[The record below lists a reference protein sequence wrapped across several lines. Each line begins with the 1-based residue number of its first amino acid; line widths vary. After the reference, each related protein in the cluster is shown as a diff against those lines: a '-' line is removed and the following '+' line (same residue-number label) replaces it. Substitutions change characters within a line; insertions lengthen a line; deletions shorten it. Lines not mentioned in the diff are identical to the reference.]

1 MYLPSSPQRGSR
13 NNWRLGG
20 IASVTVA
27 ALMLTLSGCGSDGG
41 AGTDAPGNDPVS
53 EGEFPSYYPADY
65 GDIVEESKAEG
76 SDFIIYAN
84 TNQAVWEPVF
94 RDFQKKYPWVTK
106 ISANNIEDEE
116 VFQRQLSEM
125 ATNTPTADLLIGS
138 AAQAWVEYAGRDNS
152 LMEYESPELSK
163 LPDYAELLPNV
174 YAISLDPI
182 GMIYNS
188 AVVDKPMTG
197 INDLVDY
204 VTADPGK
211 YKNMVSTRDIGGL
224 WGFQVMRAWTEGNPD
239 AWNLAEKILPL
250 ARPETSS
257 GSQKDK
263 VLSGEYASAFLV
275 SASVGYP
282 AEKESSGLLT
292 FVLPKDGTVVL
303 SRGMGITPKAP
314 HAATAKLFV
323 DFIMSEEGQNS
334 VAEGG
339 LTSYRDSVKPG
350 EGQHTYQQLVEQVGE
365 DHVIR
370 VPYEA
375 LSDTEIDAFTTRWDG
390 LLGK

>member
-1 MYLPSSPQRGSR
+1 MHLVPISR
-13 NNWRLGG
+13 RTSRKHLRMGG
-20 IASVTVA
+20 IASITVA
-27 ALMLTLSGCGSDGG
+27 AVVLTLTGCAGET
-41 AGTDAPGNDPVS
+41 AGTEAPSNPIAV
-53 EGEFPSYYPADY
+53 GEFPSYYPADY
-65 GDIVEESKAEG
+65 GDIIAQSKEEG
-76 SDFIIYAN
+76 SDFVIYAN

-106 ISANNIEDEE
+106 ISANNIDDEE

-125 ATNTPTADLLIGS
+125 ATNTPIADLLIGS
-138 AAQAWVEYAGRDNS
+138 AATAWVEYAARDNS

-182 GMIYNS
+182 GFIYNTV
-188 AVVDKPMTG
+188 VVDKPLTG
-197 INDLVDY
+197 LTDLAEF
-204 VTADPGK
+204 VTADPEK
-211 YKNMVSTRDIGGL
+211 YENMISTRDIGGL
-224 WGFQVMRAWTEGNPD
+224 WGFQVMRAW
-239 AWNLAEKILPL
+239 AENSTAGWDVAEQIVPL

-263 VLSGEYASAFLV
+263 VLSGEYAAAFVV

-282 AEKESSGLLT
+282 AEKESSGLLK
-292 FVLPKDGTVVL
+292 FVLPEDGTVVL
-303 SRGMGITPKAP
+303 SRGMGIAAEAP

-323 DFIMSEEGQNS
+323 DFIMSEEGQNA

-339 LTSYRDSVKPG
+339 LTSYRDSVRPG
-350 EGQHTYQQLVEQVGE
+350 EGQHTYQELVETVGE
-365 DHVIR
+365 ENVIR

-375 LSDTEIDAFTTRWDG
+375 ITEAEVDEFTARWDG